1 MSDRTSQRRVAIVD
15 YGMGN
20 LYSVRHA
27 CEHVGLSASITRDRD
42 ELLGASAVILPGVG
56 AFGVAMENLRA
67 LDLLAPLRDIAASPT
82 PFVGICLGM
91 QLLMTESQEFGLHRG
106 LGVIEGQ
113 VVRLKETPVETRN
126 VKVPQVGW
134 NRIRQAPSRSN
145 GGGAWP
151 GTLLEGVAD
160 DEYMYFVH
168 SFYCQ
173 PADDGATLSV
183 TRYGAVEFASTIQ
196 HGSVAGVQFHPE
208 RSGPQG
214 LRIYRNL
221 AGWIDRYH
229 GERQGAPEAGSP
241 LRPA

>member
-1 MSDRTSQRRVAIVD
+1 VAIVD

-20 LYSVRHA
+20 LYSVKHA
-27 CEHVGLSASITRDRD
+27 CEHVGLSASITRERD
-42 ELLGASAVILPGVG
+42 ELLGASAVVLPGVG

-134 NRIRQAPSRSN
+134 NRIRQAPSRGN
-145 GGGAWP
+145 GGRAWP
-151 GTLLEGVAD
+151 GTLLEAVAD

-173 PADDGATLSV
+173 PADDRATLSV

-221 AGWIDRYH
+221 AGWIDRCH

>member
-91 QLLMTESQEFGLHRG
+91 QLLMTESEEFGTSRG
-106 LGVIEGQ
+106 LDIVHGTVERIPAAPDGGK
-113 VVRLKETPVETRN
+113 RL
-126 VKVPQVGW
+126 KVPQVGW
-134 NRIRQAPSRSN
+134 NTIRRQRTAEDGDLWWSTPLQ
-145 GGGAWP
+145 GF
-151 GTLLEGVAD
+151 D
-160 DEYMYFVH
+160 DDTFMYFVH
-168 SFYCQ
+168 SLVVR
-173 PADDGATLSV
+173 PEDSAVVLST
-183 TRYGAVEFASTIQ
+183 TRYGSLEFCSWGCAAAMVDQ
-196 HGSVAGVQFHPE
+196 
-208 RSGPQG
+208 SGPEHPRVRDDYQPKFLHFCSEG
-214 LRIYRNL
+214 C
-221 AGWIDRYH
+221 ACGWAD
-229 GERQGAPEAGSP
+229 QS
-241 LRPA
+241 

>member
-1 MSDRTSQRRVAIVD
+1 MAIVD

-20 LYSVRHA
+20 LYSVKHA

-56 AFGVAMENLRA
+56 AFGVAMENLCA

-113 VVRLKETPVETRN
+113 VVRLKETRVETRN

-134 NRIRQAPSRSN
+134 NRIRQAPSRGN
-145 GGGAWP
+145 GGGTWP
-151 GTLLEGVAD
+151 GTLLEGVAN

-168 SFYCQ
+168 SYYVA
-173 PADDGATLSV
+173 PEEHAVVATE
-183 TRYGAVEFASTIQ
+183 TDYGGPFTSMVWQGNVYAT
-196 HGSVAGVQFHPE
+196 QFHPE
-208 RSGPQG
+208 KSQATG
-214 LRIYRNL
+214 LRILRNFGGL
-221 AGWIDRYH
+221 
-229 GERQGAPEAGSP
+229 
-241 LRPA
+241 